1 MFFTELAEETE
12 RFVSTGVLFPADIKE
27 TIEVVADVL
36 MTLSLYKSADW
47 ISLVNELKELVR
59 NDAID
64 RKIQELEGIRVDT
77 EAALR
82 ELGRSNGVLE
92 QGQATSDETDES

>member
-1 MFFTELAEETE
+1 
-12 RFVSTGVLFPADIKE
+12 
-27 TIEVVADVL
+27 